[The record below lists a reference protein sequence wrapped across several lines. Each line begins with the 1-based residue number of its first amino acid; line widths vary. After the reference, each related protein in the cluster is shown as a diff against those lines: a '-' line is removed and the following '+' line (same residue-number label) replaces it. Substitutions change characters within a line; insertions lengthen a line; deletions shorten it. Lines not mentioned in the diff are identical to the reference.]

1 MAVELWLVRHG
12 QAAFAT
18 GDYDRLTDLGWTQA
32 RWLAEHLVARGV
44 GFDRIVSGTLR
55 RQKETARALADSL
68 GGRVDVVSGL
78 EEYDPADLLRAHGA
92 DPRQTEDRRAHF
104 RALRAALIAWAE
116 GDLPGVAEPFDR
128 FAARIGASLD
138 EVTKDAGGRV
148 LVATSGGVIGFI
160 VGSALGLDATRI
172 VDINLQARNTSV
184 TRLILSGG
192 AMKLN
197 MFNAIPHLEQPDR
210 AFAETYS

>member
-32 RWLAEHLVARGV
+32 RWLAEHLVARGIS
-44 GFDRIVSGTLR
+44 FDRIVSGTLR
-55 RQKETARALADSL
+55 RQRETARALADGL

-160 VGSALGLDATRI
+160 VGSALGLDATRM
-172 VDINLQARNTSV
+172 VDINLQARNASV